1 MAKGQARILLHGKR
15 EFLIKELKECS
26 TLYEIAITLELEGV
40 KVSISS
46 LYRFMVSDLGDYYFE
61 YLRYT
66 GRGLVRN
73 RQANDRLRI
82 AKKAGSSTH
91 SAMRPETIN
100 NPGDVNKF
108 LKDNTKRY
116 I

>member
-1 MAKGQARILLHGKR
+1 MSKGQARILLHGKR
-15 EFLIKELKECS
+15 DFLIKALKEFS
-26 TLYEIAITLELEGV
+26 TLYEIAMTLELEGV

-46 LYRFMVSDLGDYYFE
+46 LYRYMVSDLGDDYFE

-73 RQANDRLRI
+73 RQAKDRPGST
-82 AKKAGSSTH
+82 KKSEPTNYA
-91 SAMRPETIN
+91 APRPETIN

-108 LKDNTKRY
+108 LKDKTKRF